1 VIGGLHALAVA
12 TFAAVWLAGLLDLAR
27 RTDLSRG
34 RRVGWVLAILLLPT
48 IGAAAYLLMRPVP
61 VERLLVGASAPPEG
75 AAAVRGPRGPRVVK
89 QVASKASRRL
99 FRSVEVVRP
108 TSVATTGPQLWCA
121 SHFGALSDPIVLL
134 HALERPPRFLAGD
147 FLWRIPLLRRALD
160 AVRAIPVRRS
170 QDGGGA
176 SNRAMFAASVDALA
190 EADLVAIFPE
200 GVATEGAQIAPLRT
214 GAARIALGAVDAGV
228 SGVAIVPVGVHY
240 QDRAAL
246 RHRVFVDVGE
256 PLDLDAWLAGRAGD
270 REPAVAEGPVVHAP
284 EGPAVHAAEG
294 PVVHAPDAPVVHA
307 AEGPVVHAPDAPVVH
322 AADGPVVHAAED
334 RALVRALTDVLDHRL
349 RGVAPQF
356 ADLEQ
361 AHALH
366 AAAEIALVGDP
377 AAPPSWGQRS
387 ELAADLG
394 RAPAEERAALVEAVA
409 GYREALDAA
418 GLSDAEV
425 EDARAVSGRR
435 VLARLLLGLL
445 LLPFAFLGALV
456 HAPLALLTAAVGR
469 LRVAPPTLATILP
482 VVGLVGAL
490 LTWGLFAWWLSAPD
504 VLGPPADAGWVT
516 RTVAMVQW
524 WLVLPAW
531 GWAALAVG
539 EGLASAGHALRTR
552 RRRGRSATAAVL
564 PAMREQRSEIVAR
577 VERVASR

>member
-1 VIGGLHALAVA
+1 MISDLHALAVA
-12 TFAAVWLAGLLDLAR
+12 TFAAVWLAGLLDLTR
-27 RTDLSRG
+27 RADLSRG
-34 RRVGWVLAILLLPT
+34 RRVGWALAILLLPT
-48 IGAAAYLLMRPVP
+48 IGAAAYLLTRPVP
-61 VERLLVGASAPPEG
+61 VDRLLVGAPAPGEG
-75 AAAVRGPRGPRVVK
+75 AAARGPRGPRVVK
-89 QVASKASRRL
+89 QVASKASRGL

-108 TSVATTGPQLWCA
+108 VSVATTGPQLWCA

-147 FLWRIPLLRRALD
+147 FMWRIPVLRGALD

-176 SNRAMFAASVDALA
+176 SNRDMFAASVDALA
-190 EADLVAIFPE
+190 EADLVAVFPE
-200 GVATEGAQIAPLRT
+200 GVATEGAQVAPLRT

-246 RHRVFVDVGE
+246 RRRVFVDVGE
-256 PLDLDAWLAGRAGD
+256 PLDLDAWLASRAGD
-270 REPAVAEGPVVHAP
+270 REPAV
-284 EGPAVHAAEG
+284 
-294 PVVHAPDAPVVHA
+294 
-307 AEGPVVHAPDAPVVH
+307 
-322 AADGPVVHAAED
+322 AED

-394 RAPAEERAALVEAVA
+394 RAPSEERAAIVARVA

-425 EDARAVSGRR
+425 EGPPAVSGRR
-435 VLARLLLGLL
+435 VMARLLLGLL

-504 VLGPPADAGWVT
+504 VFGPPADDGWVA

-531 GWAALAVG
+531 GWAAAVVG
-539 EGLASAGHALRTR
+539 EGLASARHALRTR
-552 RRRGRSATAAVL
+552 RRLGRSATAAVL
-564 PAMREQRSEIVAR
+564 PAMREQRSEVVAR